1 MSLQL
6 GLDIST
12 SNVGWCLLDKKTGNF
27 VDAGALVLS
36 SKKDIFEKSNIVR
49 KTLKDLNKRYQI
61 SKVGIEENLQAF
73 RPGFSSAKTIVTLA
87 RFNGI
92 VTLLAFEE
100 TGVRP
105 EFINV
110 NSARKLVG
118 LKVDRKSTTKTKDQV
133 LQFVREKIKDYEWP
147 MRTLKSGP
155 RKGLVL
161 FADSCYDIADAYII
175 ASSCVNNER

>member
-1 MSLQL
+1 MGLQL

-12 SNVGWCLLDKKTGNF
+12 SNVGWCLLEEKTGKF
-27 VDAGALVLS
+27 VDAGALELS
-36 SKKDIFEKSNIVR
+36 KKKDIFEKSDAVR
-49 KTLKDLNKRYQI
+49 SALNKLNKKYKI
-61 SKVGIEENLQAF
+61 TKVGIEENLQAF

-100 TGVRP
+100 IQVRP
-105 EFINV
+105 DFINV
-110 NSARKLVG
+110 NSARKTVG
-118 LKVDRKSTTKTKDQV
+118 LKIDRKSSTKTKDQV
-133 LQFVREKIKDYEWP
+133 LGFVQSQVPDYSWP
-147 MRTLKSGP
+147 TRTLKSGP